1 MSTTRDHEHDLDQ
14 RAQRLCETM
23 GDLLEETLL
32 PAAAPA
38 NAHALG
44 DLERALE
51 DALPPAAASKRR
63 WLLAGSLAAGAL
75 AAAVLVA
82 YVQRPLGYEV
92 HGAVADGHD
101 RVVARPGET
110 VGVQF
115 SDGSSIALLPESAGR
130 VTARTRRGA
139 TFALEHGRASFAVV
153 HRPGARWLVQ
163 AGPFEIAVT
172 GTRFDVSWSDSADGS
187 LEVHLL
193 EGAVT
198 VRGSLARGG
207 IPLLAGQRLV
217 ARPDRREITVLPA
230 TDDNDL
236 ADPPPSLASAASATS
251 PALPRHAR
259 RAGRALAMV
268 RSGHAATSETPPS
281 SAPAAPPPTS
291 PTGEPPPAETIRDPR
306 ALAGEHRPPALDPP
320 RVRAPRL
327 DPDVPK
333 HAGGNLCAS
342 SDAQFR
348 FEGSQDDF
356 YATPYYV
363 TAFKSISVDH
373 AHSWCGDSSL
383 KVDADFN
390 MTGRPNDTGRASFVG
405 IFPGQ
410 VGEVGVRL
418 AAPLDLTEREV
429 TVHFYVDAPP
439 YVHFAARVFV
449 NNLGTWVPSR
459 YEADLTPGRWWTIRH
474 VFRSEPGQR
483 SVNHVDKITF
493 QIYAVGPEKVWS
505 GSVYVDDFGWK

>member
-1 MSTTRDHEHDLDQ
+1 VRYEHEHDPDR
-14 RAQRLCETM
+14 RAQRLCEAM
-23 GDLLEETLL
+23 GDLLEETLQ
-32 PAAAPA
+32 PAAPA
-38 NAHALG
+38 ADARSLG
-44 DLERALE
+44 DLERAL
-51 DALPPAAASKRR
+51 DDTLPPVAGKRR

-75 AAAVLVA
+75 AAAMLVA
-82 YVQRPLGYEV
+82 YVRRPLAYQV
-92 HGAVADGHD
+92 HGAIADSRD
-101 RVVARPGET
+101 RVVAHAGQT
-110 VGVQF
+110 VGVRF

-130 VTARTRRGA
+130 IAGRSRHGA

-163 AGPFEIAVT
+163 AGPYEIAVT
-172 GTRFDVSWSDSADGS
+172 GTRFDVSWSDAASGGLD
-187 LEVHLL
+187 VHLV

-198 VRGSLARGG
+198 VRGALARGG

-217 ARPDRREITVLPA
+217 ARPDRHEVTVLPA
-230 TDDNDL
+230 NDDADL
-236 ADPPPSLASAASATS
+236 PDPPPSLASAASAS
-251 PALPRHAR
+251 SSSLPRHAR
-259 RAGRALAMV
+259 RAGRALAML
-268 RSGHAATSETPPS
+268 RTNRAQAPE
-281 SAPAAPPPTS
+281 APAPTAPAPAS
-291 PTGEPPPAETIRDPR
+291 PSTGEPPPAETIRDPR
-306 ALAGEHRPPALDPP
+306 ALSSEHRPPALDPP

-342 SDAQFR
+342 SEAQFT
-348 FEGSQDDF
+348 FEDSSDDF
-356 YATPYYV
+356 YPTPYYL
-363 TAFKSISVDH
+363 TAFKGVSVDR

-383 KVDADFN
+383 KLDADFN
-390 MTGRPNDTGRASFVG
+390 MAGRPNETGRSSFVG

-429 TVHFYVDAPP
+429 SAHFYVDAPP

-449 NNLGTWVPSR
+449 NNQGTWVPSR

-474 VFRSEPGQR
+474 VFRSEPGR
-483 SVNHVDKITF
+483 HSVNHVEKITF

-505 GSVYVDDFGWK
+505 GSVYIDDFGWK